1 MAARA
6 LLLCM
11 FLAFPDSAGASPH
24 SGAPP
29 ASFAACRGNDAAFAD
44 KAEALIAAGID
55 AERAKQAPDA
65 PMLRPDSNLASIA
78 RRRSCDMAHGADF
91 SHTDAAG
98 RAIAVDMVSEI
109 FGNYGAVG
117 ENIIRMGDAAMAM
130 IGAARSFGPE
140 EFSRAAVESWMKSP
154 EHRANII
161 DAHFDSSGIG
171 VAIVDGQAFA
181 TQIFRGPMRQRKS
194 FKGFNEQ
201 DK

>member
-11 FLAFPDSAGASPH
+11 LLAFPDSAGASPV
-24 SGAPP
+24 SGAP
-29 ASFAACRGNDAAFAD
+29 SFAACQGSDAAFAD

-55 AERAKQAPDA
+55 AERAKLAPDA
-65 PMLRPDSNLASIA
+65 PTLHPDPNLTSIA
-78 RRRSCDMAHGADF
+78 RRRSCDMAHGGDF

-98 RAIAVDMVSEI
+98 HSIAVDMVSEI

-130 IGAARSFGPE
+130 LGASRPFGPE
-140 EFSRAAVESWMKSP
+140 EFSRAAVEAWVKSP
-154 EHRANII
+154 EHYANII
-161 DAHFDSSGIG
+161 DPHFDSSGIG

-181 TQIFRGPMRQRKS
+181 TQIFHGPMRQRKS
-194 FKGFNEQ
+194 FR
-201 DK
+201 